1 VSINRS
7 KIPYL
12 THVWNVAVGC
22 ERDCPYCWARPL
34 AKRIGQSIGCKLCE
48 EFTPHVHPERM
59 KIPGGKPKV
68 IGLGFMT
75 EVFGRWCWQHVE
87 DGLHLLG
94 LSRDTASLMHMLRSK
109 IRRHPKHTFITPTKR
124 PESIPHDF
132 QPPDN
137 WWLLVT
143 CANQED
149 VDKRLPVALERW
161 MPWRVVLNLEPLCGP
176 VCIDTAHL
184 LGELRCDGCGQRPAF
199 GDAVAGQPHA
209 LYHQISDPPELCG
222 FYHDM
227 PGVAGVI
234 VGGMSGPMAKR
245 YPLDLDW
252 VRRIRDECEA
262 AGVPFAYKQANGG
275 EQWPELDGRRHKEL
289 PWDWRR

>member
-1 VSINRS
+1 MSINRS

-75 EVFGRWCWQHVE
+75 DLFAPCTRWLDARKQVCYWE
-87 DGLHLLG
+87 SRGLVDLFAG
-94 LSRDTASLMHMLRSK
+94 YIGCSN
-109 IRRHPKHTFITPTKR
+109 HTFITSTKF
-124 PESIPHDF
+124 PGNIAQGF
-132 QPPDN
+132 YPPPN
-137 WWLLVT
+137 WYLLVT
-143 CANQED
+143 CTNQED

-289 PWDWRR
+289 PWGWRR